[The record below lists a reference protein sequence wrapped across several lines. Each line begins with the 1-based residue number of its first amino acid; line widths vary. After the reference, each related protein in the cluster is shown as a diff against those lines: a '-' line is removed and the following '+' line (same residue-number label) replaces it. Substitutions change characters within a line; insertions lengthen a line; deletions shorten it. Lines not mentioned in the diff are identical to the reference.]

1 MALSADMKVEPSG
14 LAVDTAWPPMLV
26 EAPGRLS
33 TMICWPSVWRM
44 ASATVRASTSV
55 PPPAG
60 DGTRCGWG
68 RGGGC
73 PQCSAGPASGAWL
86 RPRCGPARRCRRP
99 RGMAPPSAGAGRAK
113 LLAGPGPQGRRWWR
127 LRRPGR
133 TRGFYAAWGCL
144 LYETIK
150 LIAANAYPISARAC
164 FSCISDCACARRLK
178 PARAKASATVELAL
192 PGHGWRPPEG
202 EDAEGGSGGCDSLV
216 DGTKDTGTVLA
227 FDLYADGV
235 AELHEFGAG
244 LAVLDGL
251 DAALFGD
258 AAVAL
263 RPFGAAVGVGHALVA
278 HGAAAD
284 DGARAQV
291 ARLGHVGDQL
301 AEVEG
306 HLGARVAHAD
316 LAAVPGGLHGEVHA
330 AMVPGV
336 AQLVQ
341 CDGHGAEGGGG
352 LALEEPE
359 TLGQLGRD
367 QVAQAPVVGNHHQ
380 AGAVQRLVGGGAH
393 LHVAGDDGDLGLAVD
408 AHGFAGHHDVVARAD
423 EVVAA
428 ALVHQGVGVEAFGYF
443 GVARFSHQFNVVDVG
458 RAIRPLVG
466 AGQRGHALLGVKR
479 EGVARAAAVELV
491 VQVLQLGRDEAPV
504 VQRLLQLAGNAG
516 RIIGRAP

>member
-1 MALSADMKVEPSG
+1 MALSAGMEVWPSG

-164 FSCISDCACARRLK
+164 FSCISDCTCARRLK

-216 DGTKDTGTVLA
+216 DGTKDTGTVLS
-227 FDLYADGV
+227 FDLDADGV

-278 HGAAAD
+278 HGVAAD

-316 LAAVPGGLHGEVHA
+316 LAAVPGGLHGEVH
-330 AMVPGV
+330 
-336 AQLVQ
+336 
-341 CDGHGAEGGGG
+341 
-352 LALEEPE
+352 
-359 TLGQLGRD
+359 
-367 QVAQAPVVGNHHQ
+367 
-380 AGAVQRLVGGGAH
+380 
-393 LHVAGDDGDLGLAVD
+393 VAGDDGDLGLEVD

-516 RIIGRAP
+516 RIMGRAQVAGDDNQLAVARAVFVGSEFHGGRTFVSRG

>member
-1 MALSADMKVEPSG
+1 MALSADMKVYPSG
-14 LAVDTAWPPMLV
+14 LAVATAWPPMLV

-60 DGTRCGWG
+60 YGTTQRRGWSGQAACWARAQGAAVVAPAAARADKRVLRCMG
-68 RGGGC
+68 
-73 PQCSAGPASGAWL
+73 L
-86 RPRCGPARRCRRP
+86 
-99 RGMAPPSAGAGRAK
+99 PPNG
-113 LLAGPGPQGRRWWR
+113 
-127 LRRPGR
+127 
-133 TRGFYAAWGCL
+133 
-144 LYETIK
+144 TIK
-150 LIAANAYPISARAC
+150 LIAASAHPISARAC
-164 FSCISDCACARRLK
+164 FSCISDCTCARRLK

-192 PGHGWRPPEG
+192 PGHEWHPPEG
-202 EDAEGGSGGCDSLV
+202 EDAEGGSGGCDALV
-216 DGTKDTGTVLA
+216 NGAKDARAVLA
-227 FDLYADGV
+227 LDFDADGV

-263 RPFGAAVGVGHALVA
+263 GPFGAAVGVGHALVA

-352 LALEEPE
+352 LALEETE

-367 QVAQAPVVGNHHQ
+367 QVAQAHVVGNHHQ
-380 AGAVQRLVGGGAH
+380 ADAVQRLVGGGAH
-393 LHVAGDDGDLGLAVD
+393 LHVAGDDGDLGLEVD

-516 RIIGRAP
+516 RIMGCAQVAGDDNQLAVALAVFVGSEFHGGRTFVSRG